1 MQCYRNNLSHLK
13 WILSLLTGSFLS
25 VLFFK
30 PQRLFSATVSYK
42 CRPDVD
48 ELNKKNL
55 SEVLKVGYPTENT
68 DSQTNQANVYDAV
81 NTEDVKVS
89 ENVEGEEKGVI
100 RDKTRLYPSLSVDT
114 ER

>member
-1 MQCYRNNLSHLK
+1 M
-13 WILSLLTGSFLS
+13 
-25 VLFFK
+25 
-30 PQRLFSATVSYK
+30 
-42 CRPDVD
+42 
-48 ELNKKNL
+48 
-55 SEVLKVGYPTENT
+55 GYPTENT

-89 ENVEGEEKGVI
+89 ENVEGEEKGVN